1 MVSNGKSAL
10 IARGLRVLDQ
20 DTRRQLSWHLD
31 RPLIG
36 PKQVII
42 DLTDRCFFR
51 CPTCDKWRVKETPP
65 EMSLAEWQAAL
76 EAIYDWLGPFHLSIS
91 GGEPLMRKDVVDLIA
106 WASQRQIST
115 NLMTNGWLIDEAMA
129 EALVEAR
136 LGNLT
141 LSLNGLLPK
150 THDTSRGMEGSHA
163 RIVAAI
169 DHYQAARRQCD
180 HAGTLSFNVIM
191 AGFNASEL
199 PDLVRWA
206 DKVGIDAVAFQPL
219 VHVSSYQPH
228 SQPFRS
234 YQPDWTAV
242 DPLWQADG
250 AMQEA
255 ASDELIALK
264 QAGSPILNS
273 PRQLALMKSYFQD
286 PNTAPP
292 TNCHVGV
299 NTFLIDP
306 YGKVRLCYTMA
317 VVGDIKQQPP
327 QAIWH
332 SAAAA
337 QVREQIRGCGMGCRL
352 LNCNYQPSIGER
364 RTQLVAAWREP
375 AR

>member
-1 MVSNGKSAL
+1 MVINGKSAL
-10 IARGLRVLDQ
+10 IGRGLNVLGQ
-20 DTRRQLSWHLD
+20 DTRRRLSWYLD
-31 RPLIG
+31 RPLVG

-65 EMSLAEWQAAL
+65 ELSLAEWQAAMG
-76 EAIYDWLGPFHLSIS
+76 AIYDWLGPFHLSIS
-91 GGEPLMRKDVVDLIA
+91 GGEPLMRKDIVDLIG

-129 EALVEAR
+129 GALVEAG

-150 THDTSRGMEGSHA
+150 THDTSRGMKGSHA

-169 DHYQAARRQCD
+169 EHYQAARRWYDCE
-180 HAGTLSFNVIM
+180 GTLSFNVIV
-191 AGFNASEL
+191 AGFNAGEL

-206 DKVGIDAVAFQPL
+206 DKVAIDAVAFQPL
-219 VHVSSYQPH
+219 IHVSSYQPH
-228 SQPFRS
+228 SQPFRD

-250 AMQEA
+250 AVLEA
-255 ASDELIALK
+255 ALDELIALK
-264 QAGSPILNS
+264 QAGYPILNS
-273 PRQLALMKSYFQD
+273 PRQLALMKGYFQD

-317 VVGDIKQQPP
+317 VVGDIKQQSPE
-327 QAIWH
+327 AIWH

-337 QVREQIRGCGMGCRL
+337 KVRGQIRGCRMSCRL
-352 LNCNYQPSIGER
+352 LNCNYQPSFGER
-364 RTQLVAAWREP
+364 GAQLVTAWREP